1 MKKLRA
7 LIIEDNEDDAELL
20 LRHLG
25 GTYDLEYERVDT
37 AQAARAALTDKSW
50 EIVLSD
56 FQMPTFSAPEALEIV
71 KELNLGIP
79 FIIISGTIGE
89 ETAVQSMLAGADDF
103 FVKGNLRRLVAAI
116 ERELRESQITREK
129 REAEIRLNLAISSA
143 GLGVWEWNLV
153 DNRVIWSPEFYKM
166 MGVEEF
172 GGRLDDFLEFVV
184 PEDRESLTETA
195 RAATE
200 NRQHFSLEFRVRD
213 ANNDLRWLS
222 SLGMVEYDPDNK
234 PLRMIGT
241 VQDVTE
247 QKAADT
253 LIRESEENYRALI
266 EASTLFTWTLD
277 DQGPSAEVY
286 DWLSELS
293 GRKVATLDDIIDL
306 IHPNDFENLRDAWQ
320 SAIDNRTVFSSVCRF
335 RSKTDDFRYLAIRG
349 VQVCNE
355 DGSFRKWIGT
365 FNDITERKSAEDDLR
380 KSEALNR
387 AVLNSMTSNIAV
399 LDPGGRIKTLNRA
412 WQDFVLSNPSLA
424 GDSQFRADIG
434 ANYPEFCEQ
443 SSSDFGGKAGQTAQA
458 IREVLA
464 GTRRR
469 YFFEYCCRL
478 FGDVRCF
485 YMLVTPLQTREG
497 GAVISHTDIT
507 SRKITEEALKKNEA
521 QLQLVAD
528 TVPTVIAY
536 LDTQQRFVFANEAC
550 RKWFGLSEGKL
561 IGRSVREI
569 TGDDVYEHLS
579 REIDS
584 VLKGETIKVERAA
597 YLDSSRYVY
606 MNYMPDHDAD
616 GNINGFFF
624 FLVDLTDNK
633 RAEEQLRKSEEQL
646 RQAQKLESIGR
657 LAGGIAHDF
666 NNMLTAINGY
676 CELTLL
682 RLPQS
687 DPLRRNIEEIKKAGE
702 RSAALT
708 NQLLA
713 FSRRQILEVSTL
725 EVNRIVEDSIVMLQ
739 RVIGEDIH
747 INLELE
753 NQLWNIQGDQSQLTQ
768 VLLNLVVNSRD
779 AMHRGGTITIKTG
792 NTVLDHNFVQR
803 RPGSREGKFV
813 CLSVSDTGIGM
824 DEETQRH
831 IFEPFFT
838 TKETGKGT
846 GLGLSMVYGIVKQL
860 DGYVWVTSFPD
871 GGTTFDIY
879 FPKTKAEREAEKPLT
894 NGQLYNMGSETILLV
909 EDEDLVRALSR
920 QVLESCGY
928 NVLEATTGK
937 AAIEIIRNG
946 TTNIALLMTD
956 VVMPEMSGPELAE
969 HLVKI
974 RPGLKVLFTSGYLEE
989 PVPFLNGAGE
999 NSNFIQKPFSYDQL
1013 VQKVRSILDRD

>member
-7 LIIEDNEDDAELL
+7 LIIEDNENDAQLL
-20 LRHLG
+20 LRHLL
-25 GTYDLEYERVDT
+25 GTYDLEYELVDT
-37 AQAARAALTDKSW
+37 ADAARAALTGNSW

-56 FQMPTFSAPEALEIV
+56 YRMPSFSALEALEIV

-89 ETAVQSMLAGADDF
+89 EMAVNTMLAGADDF
-103 FVKGNLRRLVAAI
+103 FIKGNLRRLVPAI
-116 ERELRESQITREK
+116 ERELRESKNRREK

-143 GLGVWEWNLV
+143 GLGVWEWNLTN
-153 DNRVIWSPEFYKM
+153 DRVIWSPEIYKM
-166 MGVEEF
+166 FGIEKF
-172 GGRLDDFLEFVV
+172 GGRIEDFLEFVV
-184 PEDRESLTETA
+184 PEDRERVIGTA
-195 RAATE
+195 RQATE
-200 NRQHFSLEFRVRD
+200 NGQRFSLEFRIRN
-213 ANNDLRWLS
+213 AGNDLRWLS
-222 SLGMVEYDPDNK
+222 NLGTVEYGAEDK
-234 PLRMIGT
+234 PHRIIGT
-241 VQDVTE
+241 LQDITE
-247 QKAADT
+247 RKAAET
-253 LIRESEENYRALI
+253 LVRESEENFRALI

-277 DQGPSAEVY
+277 DKGAGPEVY

-293 GRKVATLDDIIDL
+293 GRKVTTFNDVANL
-306 IHPNDFENLRDAWQ
+306 IHPDDLENLRCEWQ
-320 SAIDNRTVFSSVCRF
+320 NAVDSRTVFSTVCRF
-335 RSKTDDFRYLAIRG
+335 RSKEGGFRYLAIRG
-349 VQVCNE
+349 AQVFNE

-365 FNDITERKSAEDDLR
+365 FNDITERKTAEDELK

-399 LDPGGRIKTLNRA
+399 LDPQGSVKTLNRA
-412 WQDFVLSNPSLA
+412 WEDFVSSNPTLA
-424 GDSQFRADIG
+424 SDSQFRVEIG

-443 SSSDFGGKAGQTAQA
+443 SSGDFDDKASQIATA
-458 IREVLA
+458 IREVLT

-469 YFFEYCCRL
+469 YFFEYCCKL
-478 FGDVRCF
+478 PGDTRWF
-485 YMLVTPLQTREG
+485 YMLVTPLKTREG
-497 GAVISHTDIT
+497 GAVISHSDIT
-507 SRKITEEALKKNEA
+507 NRKITEEALKKNEA

-536 LDTQQRFVFANEAC
+536 LDTERRFVFSNEAFQ
-550 RKWFGLSEGKL
+550 KWFRLPEGKL
-561 IGRSVREI
+561 IGRHIREVLGKEI
-569 TGDDVYEHLS
+569 YERMS
-579 REIDS
+579 PEIDAVLRGE
-584 VLKGETIKVERAA
+584 VLKLERTGL
-597 YLDSSRYVY
+597 LDPSRYVHI
-606 MNYMPDHDAD
+606 NYMPDCDAK
-616 GNINGFFF
+616 GNIHGFFM
-624 FLVDLTDNK
+624 FLVDLTDSR

-682 RLPQS
+682 RLPEGA
-687 DPLRRNIEEIKKAGE
+687 PLRKNIEEIKKAGE
-702 RSAALT
+702 RSVALT

-713 FSRRQILEVSTL
+713 FSRQQILEVSTL
-725 EVNRIVEDSIVMLQ
+725 DVNRIVEDSIVMLQ

-753 NQLWNIQGDQSQLTQ
+753 SELWNIQGDQSQLTQ

-779 AMHRGGTITIKTG
+779 AMPHGGTITIKTD
-792 NTVLDHNFVQR
+792 NAVLDHKFVLR
-803 RPGSREGKFV
+803 RPGAREGKFV
-813 CLSVSDTGIGM
+813 CLSVADTGIGM

-846 GLGLSMVYGIVKQL
+846 GLGLSMVYGIIKQL
-860 DGYVWVTSFPD
+860 NGYVWVTSFPD

-879 FPKTKAEREAEKPLT
+879 LPKTKAKAEAEEPAS
-894 NGQLYNMGSETILLV
+894 NEQVHAAGSETILLV

-928 NVLEATTGK
+928 NIVEAASGA
-937 AAIEIIRNG
+937 AAIEMIQKG
-946 TTNIALLMTD
+946 EVNIDLLMTD
-956 VVMPEMSGPELAE
+956 VVMPVMGGRELAE
-969 HLVKI
+969 RLARI

-989 PVPFLNGAGE
+989 PVPVRNGGGE
-999 NSNFIQKPFSYDQL
+999 NGNFIQKPFSYDQL
-1013 VQKVRSILDRD
+1013 VQKVRAILDKD